1 MSTVKFVGEECQ
13 WGTKTTHG
21 SGTVVD
27 ENLTKAA
34 QLEPVE
40 NSQGARVGLV
50 FYDEA
55 YNGNITVVA
64 SASGDAP
71 ETGGVITILSTTLYI
86 TNVQNRGQ
94 HKGKR
99 MYVIT
104 AEGGKNLA
112 EAGAETV
119 AETVAEAVAEGGENL
134 AGTGA

>member
-1 MSTVKFVGEECQ
+1 MDTVKFVGEACQ
-13 WGTKTTHG
+13 WGTMTTHG

-27 ENLTKAA
+27 ENLTKNA
-34 QLEPVE
+34 QFERVE
-40 NSQGARVGLV
+40 NSKGARVGMV
-50 FYDEA
+50 FYDED

-64 SASGDAP
+64 SASSEAP
-71 ETGGVITILSTTLYI
+71 ETGGTITILSTTLYI

-112 EAGAETV
+112 EAGA
-119 AETVAEAVAEGGENL
+119 
-134 AGTGA
+134 

>member
-13 WGTKTTHG
+13 WGTMTTHG

-34 QLEPVE
+34 QIEPVE
-40 NSQGARVGLV
+40 NNQGARVGLV
-50 FYDEA
+50 FYDEG

-64 SASGDAP
+64 SKSGDAP
-71 ETGGVITILSTTLYI
+71 ETGGTITILSTTLYI

-112 EAGAETV
+112 
-119 AETVAEAVAEGGENL
+119 
-134 AGTGA
+134 GTGA